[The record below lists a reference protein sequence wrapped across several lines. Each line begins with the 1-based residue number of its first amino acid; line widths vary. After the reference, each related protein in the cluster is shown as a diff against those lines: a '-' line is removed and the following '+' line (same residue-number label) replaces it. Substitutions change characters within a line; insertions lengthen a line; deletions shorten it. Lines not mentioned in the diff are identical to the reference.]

1 MGQPLYA
8 CRPPTGYPDR
18 GAFWINAGTL
28 LKRMNFGISLASN
41 QISGISL
48 DLKGLGTNSEDND
61 LDKSLTIYT
70 NFLLPER
77 DITKMLQR
85 LDQQLIT
92 DNNRKNENTKIRN
105 IKNRKRRKAKIAARE
120 REQKKL
126 IVQAIGI
133 ILGSPEFQIH

>member
-1 MGQPLYA
+1 
-8 CRPPTGYPDR
+8 
-18 GAFWINAGTL
+18 
-28 LKRMNFGISLASN
+28 MNFGISLASN

-85 LDQQLIT
+85 LDQQLIS
-92 DNNRKNENTKIRN
+92 DNNRKKENKKIRN